1 MTSLSDAQRILFES
15 QGFLTIPNALAAEEL
30 EEVRAAAGRAE
41 QKWRADTNRPG
52 IRSVALDQVQA
63 PIEYED
69 ALLNLLWHPST
80 FPIVRALIGD
90 DVMMIDNDLFI
101 TPPSTPHT
109 HANWHHDVGM
119 AGVYHP
125 RSLLMLKVFFLLTD
139 VNEDSG
145 ATAMIPGS
153 HRFDEGF
160 VFPKVEDPKS
170 MPGAIQMRGKAG
182 DAYLFNGRVF
192 HCAVNNESNLPR
204 KVLIYNYGHFWMK
217 MWQGYEPSARLLEWA
232 KTTCDPVK
240 MQLLGIGDAY
250 GQFLT

>member
-41 QKWRADTNRPG
+41 QKWRADTNRAG

-101 TPPSTPHT
+101 TPPKTPHT
-109 HANWHHDVGM
+109 HADWHHDVGM

-145 ATAMIPGS
+145 GTAMIPGS

-232 KTTCDPVK
+232 RTTGDPVK

-250 GQFLT
+250 GQSLT